1 MLGNGK
7 KNYVDTASL
16 LKFSSY
22 VVVLFR
28 VMAGTTAADPE
39 PVTIHLDEKHAE
51 ASEVSK
57 IWIQTGEVEVYRAPA
72 SETKTNILVS
82 DKEGITSLEN
92 DTVDRVSNMYEERAE
107 VPGGQVPLYNIQD
120 IGANSYPRTPLRRF
134 VAGAICLALSS
145 ATLTQAIQMG
155 RITDD
160 LGLSLAIESFKRSEK
175 YVASLPLWSL
185 MPEKDHVLD
194 PNNDEVIK
202 KLENQFKAA
211 WEAFPDVR
219 STYGTYRLVVQK
231 CKSITPATRY
241 HQKFQL
247 FPPAS
252 EIESQHPIHSRP
264 DNANTP
270 IQNRGREIC
279 LTHARSSILEPNLQM
294 QIGKEQRAAA
304 EDDDDLARLSFRKRT
319 KVERHQIA
327 DLKLAMAQR
336 NSLR

>member
-72 SETKTNILVS
+72 SETKTNIL
-82 DKEGITSLEN
+82 TSLPWEIDCLHAPGLEN

-219 STYGTYRLVVQK
+219 STYGTYRLVVQ
-231 CKSITPATRY
+231 
-241 HQKFQL
+241 
-247 FPPAS
+247 
-252 EIESQHPIHSRP
+252 
-264 DNANTP
+264 
-270 IQNRGREIC
+270 
-279 LTHARSSILEPNLQM
+279 SIL
-294 QIGKEQRAAA
+294 
-304 EDDDDLARLSFRKRT
+304 
-319 KVERHQIA
+319 
-327 DLKLAMAQR
+327 
-336 NSLR
+336 